1 LFFSFAAPLAS
12 VIVVLVGHPPGEKL
26 KEALTGGL
34 SMKKIAIAVALAVA
48 FGGLGFATSADAAK
62 PMQVNAKRFSA
73 CTKTVSKRSVNSPA
87 FAVMV
92 DQCYR
97 GMPW

>member
-1 LFFSFAAPLAS
+1 
-12 VIVVLVGHPPGEKL
+12 
-26 KEALTGGL
+26 
-34 SMKKIAIAVALAVA
+34 MKKIAIAIALAVA
-48 FGGLGFATSADAAK
+48 LGGVGFATSADAAK
-62 PMQVNAKRFSA
+62 KMQVNAKRFSG
-73 CTKTVSKRSVNSPA
+73 CVKTVSKRSANSPA